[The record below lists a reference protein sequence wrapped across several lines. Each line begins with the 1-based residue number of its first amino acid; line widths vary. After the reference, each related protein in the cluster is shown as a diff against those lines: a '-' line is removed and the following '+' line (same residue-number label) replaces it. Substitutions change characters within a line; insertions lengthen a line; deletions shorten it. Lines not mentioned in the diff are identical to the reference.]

1 MAERRSDQLSL
12 TIAITID
19 AIKQATRITRQMAQ
33 RRGTPR
39 S

>member
-1 MAERRSDQLSL
+1 L

-19 AIKQATRITRQMAQ
+19 AIRQAIRIAIEIRQEVGM
-33 RRGTPR
+33 PE

>member
-1 MAERRSDQLSL
+1 L

-19 AIKQATRITRQMAQ
+19 ANRQATMITMLAIQ
-33 RRGTPR
+33 RRGMQR

>member
-1 MAERRSDQLSL
+1 L

-19 AIKQATRITRQMAQ
+19 AIRQATMITMLAIQ
-33 RRGTPR
+33 RRGMPR

>member
-1 MAERRSDQLSL
+1 L

-19 AIKQATRITRQMAQ
+19 AIRQAIRITKQTAQ
-33 RRGTPR
+33 RRGIAR

>member
-1 MAERRSDQLSL
+1 L

-19 AIKQATRITRQMAQ
+19 ASRQATRITMDAIQM
-33 RRGTPR
+33 RGMWR